1 MSWVLDALQHG
12 IRLPPGDVVVVV
24 KIGQIISGMSQMGNS
39 SIANVARFLRSFGS
53 RLRAEFAGSVQAAGV
68 GRFDATVESRIH
80 EIWNASL

>member
-24 KIGQIISGMSQMGNS
+24 EVGQVIGRMGQMRNAGV
-39 SIANVARFLRSFGS
+39 ANVARFLRSFGS